1 VAEGIF
7 ASAILGDDCFIDKLR
22 MKPGPI
28 FQHGRACVCHAISG
42 RIKGS
47 FAGALLGS
55 FIGGLVFF
63 CGQLWGILCM
73 FSWLVSL
80 VVS

>member
-1 VAEGIF
+1 
-7 ASAILGDDCFIDKLR
+7 
-22 MKPGPI
+22 M
-28 FQHGRACVCHAISG
+28 CHAISG
-42 RIKGS
+42 SFMGS

-55 FIGGLVFF
+55 FIGSLVFF
-63 CGQLWGILCM
+63 CGQLWVVLCV